1 MKLTRKKIEENQD
14 SICRLLRGTER
25 EGIDDLIVWLEEETD
40 FFTAPASSKTER
52 HGCYEGGLADHSANV
67 YSIFRQ
73 KAVQFS
79 LDLEDD
85 EIVIASLLHDLC
97 KANFYTPNTLKN
109 GKVSEAKPYS
119 IEEAFPMGHGEKS
132 AYLAAK
138 YIPLTD
144 NEALLIRW
152 HMGPFEKEWEF
163 YGDKVKKACPAI
175 IAFHNAD
182 HEASTYLD
190 GSG

>member
-1 MKLTRKKIEENQD
+1 MKLTKKQLKENQAG
-14 SICRLLRGTER
+14 ICQLLRETER
-25 EGIDDLIVWLEEETD
+25 EGIEDLIGWMEDETD
-40 FFTAPASSKTER
+40 FFTAPASSKPER
-52 HGCYEGGLADHSANV
+52 HGCHEGGLANHSANV
-67 YSIFRQ
+67 YAVFEQ
-73 KAVQFS
+73 KARQYG
-79 LDLEDD
+79 LGLTDD

-109 GKVSEAKPYS
+109 GKISEAKPYA
-119 IEEAFPMGHGEKS
+119 IEDAFPMGHGEKS
-132 AYLAAK
+132 AYLASK
-138 YIPLTD
+138 YIPLTN

-175 IAFHNAD
+175 VAFHHAD

-190 GSG
+190 EKL